1 MLCVLFVQPV
11 SSQTYE
17 INVGDK
23 RTFYAPNPPIGTL
36 ENADWSCSNSDVWI
50 YENDRGE
57 SADVKV
63 SKYFSGTATI
73 KCTETYV
80 WYDGSASTGE
90 HYKRD
95 VISQTYTIVAKPTK
109 VILNREKLELDVYDD
124 FQFTYTTEPSGL
136 EPIIEWHSS
145 NNNVASFNTDS
156 DNPGWLETWS
166 EGTCTITAIG
176 NTGEK
181 DPTCLVTVVDNH
193 WVKPYIDGILK
204 AQGTVKRGTEVVLT
218 STKSGA
224 TIYYTTDESEPTKS
238 STRYT
243 APIVVNKTITIKAKA
258 YLGNQE
264 SKVST
269 FNYKVVSHLDG
280 EQFKAKT
287 KEGVDLSYIVKNG
300 YLEVSSGSTYTPAVD
315 KNYSGNITIPYKVDD
330 MIVKTIS
337 ERSFYGCNITG
348 VVFEEYSSTSVS
360 SKSIG
365 KESFRN
371 CANLKTVTFPHGI
384 KLSEKAFYN
393 CEMLEEISFDGY
405 ADYRWCTELFSNCNN
420 LKYIYLHW
428 NSEMGAISDNCFS
441 SQAYNNALLHVP
453 ANLISTYKTTGG
465 WKKFK
470 NIVEIGS
477 EQNEKLTLSASPFG
491 GQVAKGTVVTLS
503 AEANGNTVYGC
514 DIYYTL
520 DSSMPSTSSTQY
532 TSSGITI
539 NSTCTLKAIA
549 YKDGYEDSDVLT
561 VNYTVRDDLASGDGS
576 LSNPF
581 NAVAATKKAGEL
593 GVGETSS
600 QNYYV
605 KGKISSIKYT
615 YSAQY
620 GTATFY
626 ISDDGTTNDQF
637 YVYGS
642 YYLEN
647 KPWVEGNPQIEIGD
661 AVIVYGKMTNYNG
674 ILEMADK
681 QNFVYSHN
689 GKTNINTTPSQ
700 KLVLYASPS
709 GGQIAAGTTVTLTAK
724 ANGGTVSGCDIYYT
738 LNGTSPSKNNGSK
751 YSYGITIN
759 ESCTLKSI
767 AYKDGYETS
776 DVLKENYTVE
786 TVDGGAI
793 VATCAGVKA
802 GEDGQIYRVTGMVKS
817 VTDYTYGWWY
827 MEDSTGELY
836 IHGTN
841 SGESR
846 LFVLGR
852 LYIDVGDYVT
862 VEGPKA
868 TVDGQSELVDAKVVN
883 VQKKSSPK
891 LSLVASLGSGEVTAG
906 TIVTLTAKAN
916 GSAVSGCDIYYTL
929 NGTSPSKNNGS
940 KYSYG
945 ITINESCTLKAIAYK
960 DGFETSD
967 VLTATYT
974 VEQTPSNEYYY
985 YVGNINGWNVLD
997 ATYYFTKM
1005 SDGKTWELTMPCD
1018 NIYLSNGSA
1027 DEFKIGT
1034 VASLVDGWSVDV
1046 YGASDDNPSALRGT
1060 MSYINGPNFQV
1071 PFVEG
1076 MYSYT
1081 IRIVPSTMQYEIIVN
1096 RKESAEVVIATC
1108 AEVNAGTDGTIY
1120 RITGNVKSIS
1130 NTTYGNWYLEDST
1143 GELFIYGT
1151 KDKEGNNGKNN
1162 SIDIWGIE
1170 TGDIVT
1176 VEGPR
1181 QTYNGKVE
1189 LVDVSILSL
1198 QKEKKSVIVVPANGN
1213 NSGCYATFYS
1223 SRSAYTLPNGLSA
1236 QVVTGANN
1244 SKLTYKTIA
1253 DGSVSGIVPK
1263 GTAVML
1269 VSDTKQSGTF
1279 SLTPTESN
1287 TSYSGINLL
1296 HGSDESTT
1304 TTGDGYHYKLSYG
1317 PSGAQWSEVF
1327 GWYWGAQEGAPF
1339 QIDGRKAWLVV
1350 PKSYG
1355 TRSLGFTIDGDAAD
1369 VDINDSSQ
1377 QIVDEFY
1384 DLQGRRVNNP
1394 TKKGL
1399 YIKNGK
1405 KVVK

>member
-1 MLCVLFVQPV
+1 MKKQSPYYYRPIWIGLCILLCVLFVQPV

-204 AQGTVKRGTEVVLT
+204 AQGTVKIGTEVVLT

-420 LKYIYLHW
+420 LKNIYLHW

-593 GVGETSS
+593 DVGETSS

-681 QNFVYSHN
+681 QNYVYSHN
-689 GKTNINTTPSQ
+689 GKTSVNTTPNQ
-700 KLVLYASPS
+700 KLVLSAYP
-709 GGQIAAGTTVTLTAK
+709 GGGEVTAGTTVTLTAK
-724 ANGGTVSGCDIYYT
+724 ANGSTVSACDIYYT
-738 LNGTSPSKNNGSK
+738 LNGTSPSRNNG
-751 YSYGITIN
+751 
-759 ESCTLKSI
+759 L
-767 AYKDGYETS
+767 
-776 DVLKENYTVE
+776 
-786 TVDGGAI
+786 
-793 VATCAGVKA
+793 
-802 GEDGQIYRVTGMVKS
+802 
-817 VTDYTYGWWY
+817 
-827 MEDSTGELY
+827 
-836 IHGTN
+836 
-841 SGESR
+841 
-846 LFVLGR
+846 
-852 LYIDVGDYVT
+852 
-862 VEGPKA
+862 
-868 TVDGQSELVDAKVVN
+868 
-883 VQKKSSPK
+883 
-891 LSLVASLGSGEVTAG
+891 
-906 TIVTLTAKAN
+906 
-916 GSAVSGCDIYYTL
+916 
-929 NGTSPSKNNGS
+929 

-960 DGFETSD
+960 DGYETSD
-967 VLTATYT
+967 VLTLTYT
-974 VEQTPSNEYYY
+974 VKQTPANEYYY
-985 YVGNINGWNVLD
+985 YVGYINDWNVSD
-997 ATYYFTKM
+997 ATHYFTKM
-1005 SDGKTWELTMPCD
+1005 SDGKTWELTMPCSTK
-1018 NIYLSNGSA
+1018 YSSNGNA

-1034 VASLVDGWSVDV
+1034 AASLVDGWGVDV
-1046 YGASDDNPSALRGT
+1046 YGASDDNPSALKGN
-1060 MSYINGPNFQV
+1060 MSYIGGPNFQV
-1071 PFVEG
+1071 PFIEG

-1096 RKESAEVVIATC
+1096 RKESAEVVTATC

-1120 RITGNVKSIS
+1120 RVTGNVKSIS

-1151 KDKEGNNGKNN
+1151 RDKDGNNGQNN
-1162 SIDIWGIE
+1162 SIDVWGIE

-1269 VSDTKQSGTF
+1269 VSDTKRSGTF

>member
-1 MLCVLFVQPV
+1 MKYKYELKQIVIFLLLFLFSTGLQAQYSGYPGGSWINLPSPQPPRGTIYSEIWSTKDTDHLTVSNSLVKILKYYEGKAYVQCEYYYSYSVGNYEQHTKGIAYYDISCNPV
-11 SSQTYE
+11 SITGIPTGTITMKVGETKDIHWYFSPNNVDKPKLKWRSTYE
-17 INVGDK
+17 NV
-23 RTFYAPNPPIGTL
+23 
-36 ENADWSCSNSDVWI
+36 VWI
-50 YENDRGE
+50 EENYMNVVLHAKSAGTTNINIINESGLPSSFNVVVDGTSDPKLKLSASQASGE
-57 SADVKV
+57 VAA
-63 SKYFSGTATI
+63 GTIVTLFA
-73 KCTETYV
+73 EA
-80 WYDGSASTGE
+80 DGST
-90 HYKRD
+90 
-95 VISQTYTIVAKPTK
+95 V
-109 VILNREKLELDVYDD
+109 
-124 FQFTYTTEPSGL
+124 
-136 EPIIEWHSS
+136 SS
-145 NNNVASFNTDS
+145 CD
-156 DNPGWLETWS
+156 
-166 EGTCTITAIG
+166 
-176 NTGEK
+176 
-181 DPTCLVTVVDNH
+181 
-193 WVKPYIDGILK
+193 
-204 AQGTVKRGTEVVLT
+204 
-218 STKSGA
+218 
-224 TIYYTTDESEPTKS
+224 IYYTTNETTPSKNNGKKYSSGITINSACTLKAIAYKSGYEDSDVLTVKYTIKDESKP
-238 STRYT
+238 
-243 APIVVNKTITIKAKA
+243 
-258 YLGNQE
+258 
-264 SKVST
+264 
-269 FNYKVVSHLDG
+269 
-280 EQFKAKT
+280 
-287 KEGVDLSYIVKNG
+287 
-300 YLEVSSGSTYTPAVD
+300 
-315 KNYSGNITIPYKVDD
+315 
-330 MIVKTIS
+330 
-337 ERSFYGCNITG
+337 
-348 VVFEEYSSTSVS
+348 
-360 SKSIG
+360 
-365 KESFRN
+365 
-371 CANLKTVTFPHGI
+371 
-384 KLSEKAFYN
+384 KL
-393 CEMLEEISFDGY
+393 
-405 ADYRWCTELFSNCNN
+405 
-420 LKYIYLHW
+420 
-428 NSEMGAISDNCFS
+428 
-441 SQAYNNALLHVP
+441 V
-453 ANLISTYKTTGG
+453 
-465 WKKFK
+465 
-470 NIVEIGS
+470 
-477 EQNEKLTLSASPFG
+477 LSASPSG
-491 GQVAKGTVVTLS
+491 GQVSIGTTVSLS
-503 AEANGNTVYGC
+503 AKADGSTVSGC
-514 DIYYTL
+514 DIYYTTNETT
-520 DSSMPSTSSTQY
+520 PSKSNGTKY
-532 TSSGITI
+532 SSGITI

-561 VNYTVRDDLASGDGS
+561 VDYTVRDDLASGDGS

-681 QNFVYSHN
+681 QNYVYSHN
-689 GKTNINTTPSQ
+689 GKTIINTTPNQ
-700 KLVLYASPS
+700 KLVLSAYP
-709 GGQIAAGTTVTLTAK
+709 GGREVAAGTTVTLTVK
-724 ANGGTVSGCDIYYT
+724 ANDNTVSGCDIYYTTNGTTPSKSNGTKYSSGITINSDCTLKAIAYKDGYETSDVLKEDYTIETVDGGAIVATCAGVKAGEDGHIYRVTGKVKSINDIALGWWYMEDSTGEIFICGTKSENSPYYAISKYGIEIGDIVTIEGSKATEDGQVELVDVRVISVNKNSPSKITLVASPSGGQVSPGSTVTLSTRINGNTLMGCDIYYT

-751 YSYGITIN
+751 YSY
-759 ESCTLKSI
+759 S
-767 AYKDGYETS
+767 
-776 DVLKENYTVE
+776 
-786 TVDGGAI
+786 
-793 VATCAGVKA
+793 
-802 GEDGQIYRVTGMVKS
+802 
-817 VTDYTYGWWY
+817 
-827 MEDSTGELY
+827 
-836 IHGTN
+836 
-841 SGESR
+841 
-846 LFVLGR
+846 
-852 LYIDVGDYVT
+852 
-862 VEGPKA
+862 
-868 TVDGQSELVDAKVVN
+868 
-883 VQKKSSPK
+883 
-891 LSLVASLGSGEVTAG
+891 
-906 TIVTLTAKAN
+906 
-916 GSAVSGCDIYYTL
+916 
-929 NGTSPSKNNGS
+929 
-940 KYSYG
+940 

-1018 NIYLSNGSA
+1018 NIYLSNGNA

-1096 RKESAEVVIATC
+1096 RKESAEVVTATC
-1108 AEVNAGTDGTIY
+1108 TEVNAGTDGTIY
-1120 RITGNVKSIS
+1120 RVTGNVKSIS
-1130 NTTYGNWYLEDST
+1130 NTAYGNWYLEDST

-1162 SIDIWGIE
+1162 SIDVWGIE
-1170 TGDIVT
+1170 TSDIVT

-1198 QKEKKSVIVVPANGN
+1198 QKGKKDVIVVPANGN
-1213 NSGCYATFYS
+1213 SSRCYATFYS

-1236 QVVTGANN
+1236 QVVTGENN
-1244 SKLTYKTIA
+1244 NKLTYKTIA

-1269 VSDTKQSGTF
+1269 VNDTKQAGTF

-1296 HGSDESTT
+1296 HGSDEPTT

-1317 PSGAQWSEVF
+1317 PSGSQWSEVL

-1355 TRSLGFTIDGDAAD
+1355 ARPLGFTIDGDAAD
-1369 VDINDSSQ
+1369 VEINDSLQ
-1377 QIVDEFY
+1377 QIVDKFY
-1384 DLQGRRVNNP
+1384 DLQGRRINTPV
-1394 TKKGL
+1394 KKGL
-1399 YIKNGK
+1399 YIWNGK

>member
-11 SSQTYE
+11 CSQTYE

-23 RTFYAPNPPIGTL
+23 RTLYAPNPPIGTI
-36 ENADWSCSNSDVWI
+36 ENGDWSCSNSDVWI

-63 SKYFSGTATI
+63 SKYFSGTVTI
-73 KCTETYV
+73 NCTETYI
-80 WYDGSASTGE
+80 WYDENASAGE
-90 HYKRD
+90 HYKRG
-95 VISQTYTIVAKPTK
+95 VISQTYTIAAKPTK
-109 VILNREKLELDVYDD
+109 VILNKDKLELDVYDD

-145 NNNVASFNTDS
+145 NNNVASFNTGSDDS
-156 DNPGWLETWS
+156 GWLETWS

-181 DPTCLVTVVDNH
+181 DPTCLVTVVDKK
-193 WVKPYIDGILK
+193 WVKAYVDGNIK
-204 AQGTVKRGTEVVLT
+204 TGTVKKGTEVVLV
-218 STKSGA
+218 STKTGA
-224 TIYYTTDESEPTKS
+224 TIYYTVDGSEPTKN

-243 APIVVNKTITIKAKA
+243 KPIVINEDLIIKAKA

-264 SKVST
+264 SKIST
-269 FNYKVVSHLDG
+269 FEYKVVSHLDG
-280 EQFKAKT
+280 EHFTAKT
-287 KEGVDLSYIVKNG
+287 KEGVDLSYVAKNG
-300 YLEVSSGSTYTPAVD
+300 YLEVSSGSIYTPAIE
-315 KNYSGNITIPYKVDD
+315 KNYSGMITIPYKVDD
-330 MIVKTIS
+330 MIVKTIG
-337 ERSFYGCNITG
+337 ERAFYGCSISG
-348 VVFEEYSSTSVS
+348 IEFEEYSSTSVS

-384 KLSEKAFYN
+384 KLSEMAFYN
-393 CEMLEEISFDGY
+393 CEMLEEILFDGY
-405 ADYRWCTELFSNCNN
+405 ADYRWCTELFCNCNN
-420 LKYIYLHW
+420 LKNIYLHFSSAMDGI
-428 NSEMGAISDNCFS
+428 NDNCFS
-441 SQAYNNALLHVP
+441 SQVYNNALLHVP
-453 ANLISTYKTTGG
+453 ANLISTYKTIGG

-477 EQNEKLTLSASPFG
+477 EQNEKLTLSASPSG
-491 GQVAKGTVVTLS
+491 GQVTKGTVVTLL
-503 AEANGNTVYGC
+503 AKANGNTVSSC
-514 DIYYTL
+514 DIYYTTNETT
-520 DSSMPSTSSTQY
+520 PSKSNGTKY
-532 TSSGITI
+532 SSGIII

-561 VNYTVRDDLASGDGS
+561 VDYTVRDDLASGDGS

-661 AVIVYGKMTNYNG
+661 AVIVYG

-700 KLVLYASPS
+700 KLVLSAYPG
-709 GGQIAAGTTVTLTAK
+709 GGQVAAGITITLTAK
-724 ANGGTVSGCDIYYT
+724 VNGSTVSGCDIYYT

-751 YSYGITIN
+751 YGYGITIN
-759 ESCTLKSI
+759 ESCTLKAI

-776 DVLKENYTVE
+776 DVLKEDYSIE
-786 TVDGGAI
+786 KGDGDVI
-793 VATCAGVKA
+793 VATCAGVISGA
-802 GEDGQIYRVTGMVKS
+802 DGNKYRVTGTVKS
-817 VTDYTYGWWY
+817 IDHDVLGWWY
-827 MEDSTGELY
+827 LKDATGEIY
-836 IHGTN
+836 IYGTKSE
-841 SGESR
+841 SGSPYYAISKYGIE
-846 LFVLGR
+846 
-852 LYIDVGDYVT
+852 IGDIVT

-960 DGFETSD
+960 DGYETSD
-967 VLTATYT
+967 VLTEKYI
-974 VEQTPSNEYYY
+974 VEPTSEDGFY
-985 YVGNINGWNVLD
+985 YVGNLNNWNID
-997 ATYYFTKM
+997 KSYPFTKL
-1005 SDGKTWELTMPCD
+1005 SDGKTWQLTLSTAPGIFYIAPSMAYGNPNFWCYLYGLAYGSSDDFSGTMIQRNPSNCD
-1018 NIYLSNGSA
+1018 SNGWA
-1027 DEFKIGT
+1027 
-1034 VASLVDGWSVDV
+1034 V
-1046 YGASDDNPSALRGT
+1046 
-1060 MSYINGPNFQV
+1060 NGEDIISCV
-1071 PFVEG
+1071 
-1076 MYSYT
+1076 
-1081 IRIVPSTMQYEIIVN
+1081 IKIVPSTMQYEIIVN
-1096 RKESAEVVIATC
+1096 RKESAEVVKATC

-1162 SIDIWGIE
+1162 SIDVWGIE

-1198 QKEKKSVIVVPANGN
+1198 QKGKKDVIVVPANGN
-1213 NSGCYATFYS
+1213 SSRCYATFYS

-1236 QVVTGANN
+1236 QVVTGENN
-1244 SKLTYKTIA
+1244 NKLTYKTIA

-1269 VSDTKQSGTF
+1269 VNDTKQAGTF

-1296 HGSDESTT
+1296 HGSDEPTT

-1317 PSGAQWSEVF
+1317 PSGSQWSEVL

-1355 TRSLGFTIDGDAAD
+1355 ARPLGFTIDGDAAD
-1369 VDINDSSQ
+1369 VEINDSLQ
-1377 QIVDEFY
+1377 QIVDKFY
-1384 DLQGRRVNNP
+1384 DLQGRRINTPV
-1394 TKKGL
+1394 KKGL
-1399 YIKNGK
+1399 YIWNGK